1 MKGFIHIE
9 STDREGALKCEANL
23 SDVSKVDRYQA
34 LDAACRLLK
43 MDNRDL
49 AIFLAVRS
57 AGAFDQCTAQSEE
70 AGIALGDIDEL
81 RRQYQEMQKEDD
93 ENGNGE
99 KM

>member
-9 STDREGALKCEANL
+9 SMDKEGALKCEANS
-23 SDVSKVDRYQA
+23 SDVSKVDRYQV

-57 AGAFDQCTAQSEE
+57 TGAFDQCTAQSEG
-70 AGIALGDIDEL
+70 AGIALGDTDEL
-81 RRQYQEMQKEDD
+81 LRQYREMKKEDN
-93 ENGNGE
+93 ENGNG
-99 KM
+99 

>member
-9 STDREGALKCEANL
+9 SMDEEGALRCEADL

-43 MDNRDL
+43 MDDRDL

-57 AGAFDQCTAQSEE
+57 AGAFDQCTVRRTG
-70 AGIALGDIDEL
+70 AGVALGDVDEL
-81 RRQYQEMQKEDD
+81 LRQYREMKKEDN
-93 ENGNGE
+93 EHGNG
-99 KM
+99 

>member
-1 MKGFIHIE
+1 MKGFIHIK
-9 STDREGALKCEANL
+9 STDREGALRCEANL

-57 AGAFDQCTAQSEE
+57 AGAFDQCSVQNKG
-70 AGIALGDIDEL
+70 AGIALGDPDEL
-81 RRQYQEMQKEDD
+81 LRQYREMKKED
-93 ENGNGE
+93 NKHGNGE
-99 KM
+99 EM

>member
-1 MKGFIHIE
+1 MKGFIHIK
-9 STDREGALKCEANL
+9 SMDKEGALKCEANL

-49 AIFLAVRS
+49 AIFFAVRS

-70 AGIALGDIDEL
+70 AGIAIGDADEL
-81 RRQYQEMQKEDD
+81 LRQYREMKKEDSSS
-93 ENGNGE
+93 ES
-99 KM
+99 

>member
-9 STDREGALKCEANL
+9 TTDREGALRCEANL
-23 SDVSKVDRYQA
+23 SNVRRVDRYQA

-49 AIFLAVRS
+49 AIFFAVRS
-57 AGAFDQCTAQSEE
+57 AGAFDQCSARSSG
-70 AGIALGDIDEL
+70 ADVSLGDANEL
-81 RRQYQEMQKEDD
+81 LRQYRAMKKEDN

-99 KM
+99 EM

>member
-9 STDREGALKCEANL
+9 STDREGALRCEANL

-43 MDNRDL
+43 LDNRDL

-57 AGAFDQCTAQSEE
+57 AGAFDQCTARREE

-81 RRQYQEMQKEDD
+81 RRQYQEMQKED
-93 ENGNGE
+93 NKHGNGE
-99 KM
+99 EM

>member
-23 SDVSKVDRYQA
+23 SDVSRIDRYQA

-49 AIFLAVRS
+49 ALFFAVRS
-57 AGAFDQCTAQSEE
+57 AGAFDQCTVQSDG
-70 AGIALGDIDEL
+70 AGIVLGDTDEL
-81 RRQYQEMQKEDD
+81 LRQYREMKKEDNEHD
-93 ENGNGE
+93 NG
-99 KM
+99 

>member
-9 STDREGALKCEANL
+9 STGRKGALRCEANL

-49 AIFLAVRS
+49 AIFLAERS
-57 AGAFDQCTAQSEE
+57 AGAFDQCTARREE
-70 AGIALGDIDEL
+70 ASIALGDIDEL
-81 RRQYQEMQKEDD
+81 RRQYQEMKKEDN

-99 KM
+99 EM